1 MGSYENIRKTLRKTT
16 ADHFKLKKNL
26 QNSSVPLKIGIH
38 GKCFPVNFAKFF
50 TIPNLQN
57 TCKLL
62 LRVCVCVCVCV
73 GGWVGGCVCLV
84 FILFHLLVSFGCTTS
99 VTYVRSSD
107 QRSFVESISRG
118 FCQAPSF
125 LFVNYHVYLQRRK
138 LQLTTTG
145 EKTNDIMP
153 ALEMM
158 IYIDIGYKS
167 VHYKNRQ

>member
-73 GGWVGGCVCLV
+73 WVGGWVGVCV
-84 FILFHLLVSFGCTTS
+84 
-99 VTYVRSSD
+99 
-107 QRSFVESISRG
+107 
-118 FCQAPSF
+118 
-125 LFVNYHVYLQRRK
+125 
-138 LQLTTTG
+138 
-145 EKTNDIMP
+145 
-153 ALEMM
+153 
-158 IYIDIGYKS
+158 
-167 VHYKNRQ
+167 

>member
-1 MGSYENIRKTLRKTT
+1 MDMSVYVRKASYISVCN
-16 ADHFKLKKNL
+16 FSKLFYF
-26 QNSSVPLKIGIH
+26 LKPIL
-38 GKCFPVNFAKFF
+38 C
-50 TIPNLQN
+50 
-57 TCKLL
+57 
-62 LRVCVCVCVCV
+62 VCVCVCVCV

-167 VHYKNRQ
+167 VHYKNRQWQKDTKDKEVTLI

>member
-1 MGSYENIRKTLRKTT
+1 MICTDTYHYVNTLSTINKEKKTLQTS
-16 ADHFKLKKNL
+16 KK
-26 QNSSVPLKIGIH
+26 V
-38 GKCFPVNFAKFF
+38 
-50 TIPNLQN
+50 
-57 TCKLL
+57 LL
-62 LRVCVCVCVCV
+62 LILCACVCVCV
-73 GGWVGGCVCLV
+73 
-84 FILFHLLVSFGCTTS
+84 FILFQLSVSSSCTTF

-158 IYIDIGYKS
+158 IYSDIGYKS